1 MKMNKRKRYKQEH
14 KQAKINGAM
23 EGWKEIR

>member
-1 MKMNKRKRYKQEH
+1 MNKRKRYKQEH